1 MSMRLMFIVL
11 PILIIGL
18 PLNIYAQDMDE
29 ESMEGTSLTDKMWV
43 GVNVGMSEPL
53 GDPGTGGTFATGFA
67 FKAFA
72 QYDLSDKVKNLR
84 VELSVGLS
92 SWSEKAEGS
101 TGSASVIPILVNGV
115 YKLTDITSDI
125 SVFGYGG
132 IGFNLHSWDTGD
144 DGFNI
149 VSQSN
154 LGVNL
159 GVGGSYPINPQ
170 MDLNLRVG
178 YYLSLTS
185 SLEVDVE
192 GFGTLESEEDYGHAE
207 LPIMLGITYKL

>member
-1 MSMRLMFIVL
+1 MLMKTMLILL
-11 PILIIGL
+11 PMLIIGI
-18 PLNIYAQDMDE
+18 PINIYAQDMDE
-29 ESMEGTSLTDKMWV
+29 EAAGESSTGKLWV
-43 GVNVGMSEPL
+43 GMNVGMSEPL
-53 GDPGTGGTFATGFA
+53 GDPGTGGTFGTGFA

-84 VELSVGLS
+84 AELSIGFS
-92 SWSEKAEGS
+92 SWSEKAEG
-101 TGSASVIPILVNGV
+101 TEGSATVIPILINGV

-132 IGFNLHSWDTGD
+132 IGFNLHSWDTGV
-144 DGFNI
+144 DGFDI

-154 LGVNL
+154 LGINF

-170 MDLNLRVG
+170 LDLNLRVG

-185 SLEVDVE
+185 SLETEVE
-192 GFGTLESEEDYGHAE
+192 GFGTFESEEDYSHAE
-207 LPIMLGITYKL
+207 LPIMLGVTFKL